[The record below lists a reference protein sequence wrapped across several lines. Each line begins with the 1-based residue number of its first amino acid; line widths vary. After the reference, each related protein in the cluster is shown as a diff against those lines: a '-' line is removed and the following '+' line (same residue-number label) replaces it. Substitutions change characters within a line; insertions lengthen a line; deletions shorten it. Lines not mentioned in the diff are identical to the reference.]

1 MYKKIIVIIFLLVLV
16 MQNIVYADVMD
27 NVSDELNLNSLLDSL
42 EEYAPSLDIY
52 SMEEGLK
59 SGEGIDYGKIG
70 NLVIDTL
77 FKEIRTN
84 IKTLIQV
91 LVIIVLMA
99 IIKSIE
105 LDSDSTI
112 SKFVNLVGFV
122 VIVSMLL
129 KNYIVVLES
138 FKTAIK
144 NTTTIVEIISPFM
157 LAILIATGKIAT
169 SGITN
174 TILLFVTS
182 IIGTT
187 INYVVI
193 PLLTLSIVFKIITNM
208 TDVVKLDKLG
218 KLCNS
223 TSILIL
229 SIIFAIFLGILELE
243 TSVTTSVDD
252 VTVKVAQTAI
262 SNVIPVVGKFV
273 SDSIEVVL
281 GATEV
286 IGKSLGVIGVIVIVM
301 TVISPLFKL
310 LSYSIIYSV
319 IEAFSEALLADS
331 KITNVISMFK
341 EQYKVILG
349 ILFGVMNTFII
360 AIGIVISILGKVSG
374 T

>member
-1 MYKKIIVIIFLLVLV
+1 MYKKIIVIIFFIVLV
-16 MQNIVYADVMD
+16 IPSIVYADMLD
-27 NVSDELNLNSLLDSL
+27 NVSNELNLNSLLDTL
-42 EEYAPSLDIY
+42 EEYAPALDIY
-52 SMEEGLK
+52 SMEENLK
-59 SGEGIDYGKIG
+59 LGEGIDYGKIG
-70 NLVIDTL
+70 NLIIDTL
-77 FKEIRTN
+77 FKEIRIN

-105 LDSDSTI
+105 LDHDSTI

-122 VIVSMLL
+122 VIISMLL
-129 KNYIVVLES
+129 KNYIIVLES

-144 NTTTIVEIISPFM
+144 NTTSIVEIISPFM
-157 LAILIATGKIAT
+157 FAILIATGKIAT

-182 IIGTT
+182 IIGVTV
-187 INYVVI
+187 NYVII
-193 PLLTLSIVFKIITNM
+193 PLLTIPIVFKIITNM

-229 SIIFAIFLGILELE
+229 SIIFAIFLGVLELE

-252 VTVKVAQTAI
+252 VTVKVTQTAI

-281 GATEV
+281 GATEI

-301 TVISPLFKL
+301 SVISPLFKL
-310 LSYSIIYSV
+310 LSYTIMYSV

-331 KITNVISMFK
+331 KITNIISMFK
-341 EQYKVILG
+341 EQYKVLLG
-349 ILFGVMNTFII
+349 ILFGVMTTFII
-360 AIGIVISILGKVSG
+360 ALGIVISILGKVSG

>member
-1 MYKKIIVIIFLLVLV
+1 MYKKIIVIIFFLVLV
-16 MQNIVYADVMD
+16 MKSIVYADVMD

>member
-1 MYKKIIVIIFLLVLV
+1 MYKKNIVIIFFLVLV
-16 MQNIVYADVMD
+16 MKSIVYADVMD

-42 EEYAPSLDIY
+42 EEYAPALDIY

-91 LVIIVLMA
+91 LVVIVLMA

-286 IGKSLGVIGVIVIVM
+286 IGKSLGVIGVIVIVIA
-301 TVISPLFKL
+301 VISPLFKL

-349 ILFGVMNTFII
+349 ILFGVMTTFII

>member
-1 MYKKIIVIIFLLVLV
+1 MYKKIIVIIFFLVLI
-16 MQNIVYADVMD
+16 MKSIVYADVMD

-42 EEYAPSLDIY
+42 EEYAPALDIY

-91 LVIIVLMA
+91 LVVIVLMA

-229 SIIFAIFLGILELE
+229 SIIFAVFLGILELE

-286 IGKSLGVIGVIVIVM
+286 IGKSLGVIGVIVIVIA
-301 TVISPLFKL
+301 VISPLFKL
-310 LSYSIIYSV
+310 LSYSIMYSV

-349 ILFGVMNTFII
+349 ILFGVMTTFII

>member
-1 MYKKIIVIIFLLVLV
+1 MYKKNIVIIFFLVLV
-16 MQNIVYADVMD
+16 MKSIVYADVMD

-42 EEYAPSLDIY
+42 EEYAPALDIY

-91 LVIIVLMA
+91 LVVIVLMA

-301 TVISPLFKL
+301 AVISPLFKL
-310 LSYSIIYSV
+310 LSYSIMYSV

-349 ILFGVMNTFII
+349 ILFGVMTTFII

>member
-16 MQNIVYADVMD
+16 MKSIVYADVMD

-42 EEYAPSLDIY
+42 EEYAPALDIY

-91 LVIIVLMA
+91 LVVIVLMA

-301 TVISPLFKL
+301 AVISPLFKL

-349 ILFGVMNTFII
+349 ILFGVMTTFII

>member
-1 MYKKIIVIIFLLVLV
+1 MYKKIIVIIFFLVLI
-16 MQNIVYADVMD
+16 MKSIVYADVMD

-42 EEYAPSLDIY
+42 EEYAPALDIY

-91 LVIIVLMA
+91 LVVIVLMA

-229 SIIFAIFLGILELE
+229 SIIFAVFLGILELE

-301 TVISPLFKL
+301 AVISPLFKL
-310 LSYSIIYSV
+310 LSYSIMYSV

-349 ILFGVMNTFII
+349 ILFGVMTTFII

>member
-42 EEYAPSLDIY
+42 EEYAPALDIY